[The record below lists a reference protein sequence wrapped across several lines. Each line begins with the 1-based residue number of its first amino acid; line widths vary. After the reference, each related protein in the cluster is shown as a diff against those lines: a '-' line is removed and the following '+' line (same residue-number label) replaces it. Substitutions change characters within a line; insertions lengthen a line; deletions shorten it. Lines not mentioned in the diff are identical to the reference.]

1 MTTMDPKARYVPVPG
16 TFYSYDGRL
25 DPGLA
30 ELHQRVAQL
39 RAEGRLSR
47 PALKQLLR
55 FFRIKDIYNSNAIEG
70 NALDIGETRL
80 VVEQG
85 LTITGKPLR
94 DSLEAKNLAHAL
106 DYFEELATHT
116 DHPIRGIDV
125 RNIHAAILK
134 GIDDTNAG
142 ALRRTN
148 VEISGSSYKPPL
160 HESVGPLMEEFEA
173 WLEASTAPG
182 VNSSNPLVLASAAHT
197 WLVYIH
203 PFVDGNGRTAR
214 ILMNLVLMRSGY
226 PIAIITKDDRERYY
240 DALEASQTSDLTGVV
255 GLVQESVTESL
266 QEWQYAVDQQ
276 KQQEEWAKAII
287 GTIGEREETRAR
299 NDYEVW
305 RAAME
310 LLKGYFKQTVDLLA
324 DEASRT
330 GLVRIWFKDF
340 GELEFEKFS
349 SLRRRISVKQT
360 WFFRIDFRSGPKSA
374 RYLFFFGYEPQ
385 PIRNAIGRPAVTL
398 HVAKET
404 EPFHYERVDNL
415 DTVVPDL
422 VEVAYEPE
430 EERFMW
436 RSRDDALEY
445 GRAEDFV
452 RKFVAQVSGREF

>member
-1 MTTMDPKARYVPVPG
+1 MDPKARYVPVPG

-182 VNSSNPLVLASAAHT
+182 VNSSNPLVLAAAAHT

-240 DALEASQTSDLTGVV
+240 YALEASQTSDLTGVV
-255 GLVQESVTESL
+255 GLVQE
-266 QEWQYAVDQQ
+266 
-276 KQQEEWAKAII
+276 
-287 GTIGEREETRAR
+287 
-299 NDYEVW
+299 
-305 RAAME
+305 
-310 LLKGYFKQTVDLLA
+310 
-324 DEASRT
+324 
-330 GLVRIWFKDF
+330 
-340 GELEFEKFS
+340 
-349 SLRRRISVKQT
+349 
-360 WFFRIDFRSGPKSA
+360 
-374 RYLFFFGYEPQ
+374 
-385 PIRNAIGRPAVTL
+385 
-398 HVAKET
+398 
-404 EPFHYERVDNL
+404 
-415 DTVVPDL
+415 
-422 VEVAYEPE
+422 
-430 EERFMW
+430 
-436 RSRDDALEY
+436 
-445 GRAEDFV
+445 
-452 RKFVAQVSGREF
+452 